1 MSEIINARSPFYI
14 KKISNPSEQAN
25 NEDLFLVK
33 FDIYI
38 YSGLVSNYTPGSPTY
53 QINKYV
59 KNETDN
65 FVLIEVSELIRPDM
79 YGKTSLLIEYG
90 WSHPEATNLAGEVS
104 DNPFA
109 HLINAF
115 RNREKFKIKNSSFS
129 FFSIIL
135 EEINLTLSKYIRG
148 QISVCLCLS
157 IFYSLILNF
166 LSLEFGFILGLFI
179 GLISFEFN
187 GKRTPVIG
195 SCFMVLTN
203 LFEKIKTCSNWPF
216 S

>member
-65 FVLIEVSELIRPDM
+65 FVLIEVSELIRD
-79 YGKTSLLIEYG
+79 YLETEYYIETIAEWAKKRNIRLRNDKGQFAKGNYNSIG
-90 WSHPEATNLAGEVS
+90 YVLA
-104 DNPFA
+104 
-109 HLINAF
+109 
-115 RNREKFKIKNSSFS
+115 
-129 FFSIIL
+129 
-135 EEINLTLSKYIRG
+135 RG
-148 QISVCLCLS
+148 
-157 IFYSLILNF
+157 IFEPN
-166 LSLEFGFILGLFI
+166 
-179 GLISFEFN
+179 
-187 GKRTPVIG
+187 
-195 SCFMVLTN
+195 
-203 LFEKIKTCSNWPF
+203 
-216 S
+216 